1 MNRVDITASLSSE
14 TIIPAEADLSG
25 REVLQAALRQAKIDA
40 ADRTE
45 AMVEMKQADIARLE
59 LLQLELQPVF
69 DEVPASDEQ
78 WDFWISKGM
87 RPRLWLDATAFV
99 MMGRD
104 RRQYRFVRD
113 SRLGRVIMAETTDIK
128 AVAKAVINYI
138 ALRMV
143 ERERLL
149 AGDLTELSSAIMPD
163 YAVTAKCQG
172 TENPVTEP
180 AINGLQNPRSI
191 TFKVKS
197 LWFMLGVVLGCSVL
211 VLIYLSHF
219 GSQLWPV

>member
-1 MNRVDITASLSSE
+1 MNSADITASLSPE
-14 TIIPAEADLSG
+14 TAISAEPNLTG

-45 AMVEMKQADIARLE
+45 AMVEMKQADIVRLE
-59 LLQLELQPVF
+59 LLQLELQSVF

-78 WDFWISKGM
+78 WDFWIGRGM
-87 RPRLWLDATAFV
+87 QPRLWLDATAFV

-113 SRLGRVIMAETTDIK
+113 TRLGRVIMAETTDIK
-128 AVAKAVINYI
+128 VVAKIIINYI

-149 AGDLTELSSAIMPD
+149 AGELPETFSAEMQDPSSTEQIPKETSNAQLTETYQRD
-163 YAVTAKCQG
+163 H
-172 TENPVTEP
+172 
-180 AINGLQNPRSI
+180 RSLNLM
-191 TFKVKS
+191 TKL
-197 LWFMLGVVLGCSVL
+197 LWFMFGVILGCSAL
-211 VLIYLSHF
+211 VLIYQYYFNLS
-219 GSQLWPV
+219 LWPD

>member
-1 MNRVDITASLSSE
+1 MNSADITASLSPE
-14 TIIPAEADLSG
+14 TAISAEPNLTG

-45 AMVEMKQADIARLE
+45 AMVEMKQADIVRLE
-59 LLQLELQPVF
+59 LLQLELQSVF

-78 WDFWISKGM
+78 WDFWIGRGM
-87 RPRLWLDATAFV
+87 QPRLWLDATAFV

-113 SRLGRVIMAETTDIK
+113 TRLGRVIMAETTDIK
-128 AVAKAVINYI
+128 VVAKIIINYI

-149 AGDLTELSSAIMPD
+149 AGELPETFSAEMQGPSSTEQIPKETSNAQLAETNQRDQLSLNLM
-163 YAVTAKCQG
+163 TK
-172 TENPVTEP
+172 
-180 AINGLQNPRSI
+180 L
-191 TFKVKS
+191 
-197 LWFMLGVVLGCSVL
+197 LWFMFGVILGCSAL
-211 VLIYLSHF
+211 VLIYQYYFNLS
-219 GSQLWPV
+219 LWPD